1 MKLGFFTAAL
11 PGNTLGQAAKWGAES
26 GFQAIEIACWPLEK
40 ATRRYAGVTHIDVT
54 SLDQARAKEIRAMLD
69 VCGLIISS
77 LGYYPNPLHPDAEHR
92 ETVIGHLKK
101 VIEGAALLEV
111 PIVGTFV
118 GKDKNKTVPQN
129 LEDYAR
135 IWPPIVKFAR
145 DHGVKIAIENCPM
158 IFSYDEW
165 PGGNN
170 LASTPAI
177 WRKMWEIIPDD
188 NFGLNLDPSHLI
200 LQMIDY
206 ERVIREFSSK
216 IFHVHAK
223 DQHIDCEGLYNNGV
237 LSQGMGWQVPRLPGL
252 GDMDWARFFA
262 ALTAARYDDV
272 VSIEHEDRV
281 FEGNEDLIKRGFYL
295 SPTHPSPIRW
305 EGVSLSDVIKS
316 GCYLNIKLEGDHE

>member
-11 PGNTLGQAAKWGAES
+11 PGNTLEQAARWGAES
-26 GFQAIEIACWPLEK
+26 GFEAIEIACWPPEK
-40 ATRRYAGVTHIDVT
+40 ATRRYAGVTHIDVND
-54 SLDQARAKEIRAMLD
+54 LDQNKAREIRLMLD
-69 VCGLIISS
+69 DCGLIISS
-77 LGYYPNPLHPDAEHR
+77 LGYYPNPLHPEAEHR
-92 ETVIGHLKK
+92 ETVISHLKK

-111 PIVGTFV
+111 PVVGTFI

-135 IWPPIVKFAR
+135 IWPPIVKFAKE
-145 DHGVKIAIENCPM
+145 HGVKIAIENCPM

-206 ERVIREFSSK
+206 ERVIREFADK

-223 DQHIDCEGLYNNGV
+223 DLHIDREGLYNNGV

-252 GDMDWARFFA
+252 GDIDWAKFFA
-262 ALTAARYDDV
+262 ALTATRYDYV
-272 VSIEHEDRV
+272 VSIEHEDRN
-281 FEGNEDLIKRGFYL
+281 FEGDEDLVKRGFYI
-295 SPTHPSPIRW
+295 SR
-305 EGVSLSDVIKS
+305 DVLKPYI
-316 GCYLNIKLEGDHE
+316 H

>member
-1 MKLGFFTAAL
+1 MKLGFLTAAL
-11 PGNTLGQAAKWGAES
+11 PDSSLEEAAKWGAES
-26 GFQAIEIACWPLEK
+26 GFQAIEIACWPFEK
-40 ATRRYAGVTHIDVT
+40 ATRRYAGVTHIDVAA
-54 SLDQARAKEIRAMLD
+54 LDKNKAQEIRSMLD
-69 VCGLIISS
+69 DYGLQVSS
-77 LGYYPNPLHPDAEHR
+77 LAYYPNPLHPEAEHR
-92 ETVIGHLKK
+92 DKVIGHLKK

-111 PIVGTFV
+111 PVVGTFI

-129 LEDYAR
+129 LEDYAK
-135 IWPPIVKFAR
+135 IWPPIVKFAK

-206 ERVIREFSSK
+206 ERVIREFGDK

-223 DQHIDCEGLYNNGV
+223 DLHIDREGLYNNGV

-252 GDMDWARFFA
+252 GDMDWRKFFA
-262 ALTAARYDDV
+262 ALTAARYNYV

-281 FEGNEDLIKRGFYL
+281 FEGDEELVKRGFYL
-295 SPTHPSPIRW
+295 SR
-305 EGVSLSDVIKS
+305 DVLKPFI
-316 GCYLNIKLEGDHE
+316 H

>member
-11 PGNTLGQAAKWGAES
+11 PGNTLEQVARWGAES
-26 GFQAIEIACWPLEK
+26 GFEAIEIACWPLEK
-40 ATRRYAGVTHIDVT
+40 ATRRYAGVTHIDVST
-54 SLDQARAKEIRAMLD
+54 LDKAKAKEIRKMLD
-69 VCGLIISS
+69 GYGLIISS
-77 LGYYPNPLHPDAEHR
+77 LGYYPNPLHPDAAHR
-92 ETVIGHLKK
+92 ETVIAHLKK
-101 VIEGAALLEV
+101 VIEAAALLEV
-111 PIVGTFV
+111 PVVGTFI

-129 LEDYAR
+129 LEDYAK
-135 IWPPIVKFAR
+135 IWPPIVKFAGER
-145 DHGVKIAIENCPM
+145 GVRIGIENCPM

-206 ERVIREFSSK
+206 ERVIREFGPK

-223 DQHIDCEGLYNNGV
+223 DLHIDHEGLYNHGV
-237 LSQGMGWQVPRLPGL
+237 FSQGMGWQVPRLPGL
-252 GDMDWARFFA
+252 GDMNWAKFFA
-262 ALTAARYDDV
+262 ALTAARYDYV

-281 FEGNEDLIKRGFYL
+281 FEGNEELVKRGFYL
-295 SPTHPSPIRW
+295 SRDILKPFIH
-305 EGVSLSDVIKS
+305 
-316 GCYLNIKLEGDHE
+316 

>member
-1 MKLGFFTAAL
+1 MKLGFLTAAF
-11 PGNTLGQAAKWGAES
+11 PDSTLEQTAKWGAES
-26 GFQAIEIACWPLEK
+26 GFQAIEVACWPVEK
-40 ATRRYAGVTHIDVT
+40 ASRRYAGVTHIDVVAM
-54 SLDQARAKEIRAMLD
+54 DKGQARDIRKMLD
-69 VCGLIISS
+69 GYGLPISA
-77 LGYYPNPLHPDAEHR
+77 LAYYPNPLHPEAEHR
-92 ETVIGHLKK
+92 ERVIAHLKK
-101 VIEGAALLEV
+101 VIEAAATLEV
-111 PIVGTFV
+111 PVVGTFI

-129 LEDYAR
+129 LEDYAK

-145 DHGVKIAIENCPM
+145 ERGIKIAIENCPM
-158 IFSYDEW
+158 IFSLDEW

-206 ERVIREFSSK
+206 ERVVREFAGK

-223 DQHIDCEGLYNNGV
+223 DLHIDREGLYNNGV

-252 GDMDWARFFA
+252 GDMDWSKFFA
-262 ALTAARYDDV
+262 ALTAARYDYV

-281 FEGNEDLIKRGFYL
+281 FEGDEGLVKRGFYL
-295 SPTHPSPIRW
+295 SR
-305 EGVSLSDVIKS
+305 DVLKP
-316 GCYLNIKLEGDHE
+316 YFH